1 MRNAISTNTASRF
14 RLHLHNHFW
23 NRMAEIPSSESKTKT
38 ISASKPD
45 HGKTDQIAVIVFMNP
60 CPNRFGTMPG
70 F

>member
-1 MRNAISTNTASRF
+1 
-14 RLHLHNHFW
+14 
-23 NRMAEIPSSESKTKT
+23 MAEIPLSESKTKT

-45 HGKTDQIAVIVFMNP
+45 HGKMDQIAVIVFMNP